1 MNHEN
6 FKKAMQGYADIFT
19 LKFNSMTSEQIKLE
33 VNHIFEGGANEI
45 RVISLIESVVSNYE
59 KEVKRLQ
66 NLCTELVGMETAYQ
80 EGALFFGCRCTIEQK
95 RHGVQ
100 NEHYTHKVIGELQS
114 NSWVEV
120 PVQTP
125 RKEILHDEM
134 FDVLLCICEGVDE
147 TEVRRYRRVD
157 CKSMR

>member
-1 MNHEN
+1 
-6 FKKAMQGYADIFT
+6 
-19 LKFNSMTSEQIKLE
+19 MTDEQINLE
-33 VNHIFEGGANEI
+33 VCHIFEGGANEI
-45 RVISLIESVVSNYE
+45 RVQNLIKSIVSTYE
-59 KEVKRLQ
+59 KKVQRLQ
-66 NLCTELVGMETAYQ
+66 NLCTELVGMENAYQ

-95 RHGVQ
+95 RHGVP
-100 NEHYTHKVIGELQS
+100 NEHYTHKVIGELRS

-125 RKEILHDEM
+125 PKEILHDEM
-134 FDVLLCICEGVDE
+134 SDVMLCICEGVDE